1 MLSGFHYGKYMEFV
15 QVAIDLGHVIA
26 EKKLHIVYGRGERG
40 LSRLV
45 LEAIFTR
52 GSQVLD
58 IIPKAIRPLRC
69 LFGPPIGEELVV
81 SSIQERIS

>member
-1 MLSGFHYGKYMEFV
+1 MCVLSGFHYGKYIEFV
-15 QVAIDLGHVIA
+15 QVAIDFGRVIA
-26 EKKLHIVYGRGERG
+26 ERTLHLVSGRGKRG

-58 IIPKAIRPLRC
+58 IIPKALDLYDAC
-69 LFGPPIGEELVV
+69 LAHQLEIN
-81 SSIQERIS
+81 